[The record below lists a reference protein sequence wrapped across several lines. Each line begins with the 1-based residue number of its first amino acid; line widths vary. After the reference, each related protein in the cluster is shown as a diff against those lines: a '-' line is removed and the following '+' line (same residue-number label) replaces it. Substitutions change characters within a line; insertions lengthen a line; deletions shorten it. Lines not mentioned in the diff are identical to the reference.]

1 MSGGVANSIRI
12 NNNELLIAASDN
24 KFYWSVD
31 DEVNGIEW
39 EEIPESLYWE
49 LIRFEESKLC

>member
-12 NNNELLIAASDN
+12 NSNELLIAVSDN
-24 KFYWSVD
+24 KFYWTVD

-39 EEIPESLYWE
+39 EEIPESLYW
-49 LIRFEESKLC
+49 

>member
-12 NNNELLIAASDN
+12 NNNEFLIAASDN
-24 KFYWSVD
+24 KFFWSVD

-49 LIRFEESKLC
+49 LVNFNESKL

>member
-12 NNNELLIAASDN
+12 NSNELLIAVSDN
-24 KFYWSVD
+24 KFYWTVD

-49 LIRFEESKLC
+49 LVNFNENKL